1 MGTDKNVKKI
11 VRITSQQAAFILRQ
25 EGIACDEDKI
35 TRWCR
40 TGVLETAKKIGGQ
53 WYINESELRRKLE

>member
-1 MGTDKNVKKI
+1 MGTDKNAKKV
-11 VRITSQQAAFILRQ
+11 VRITSQQAAFILRE

-40 TGVLETAKKIGGQ
+40 TGVLKTAKKTGGQ
-53 WYINESELRRKLE
+53 WYINEEELKRMLE